1 MCPMNLAIKSMPVKK
16 IRVLL
21 ADDHA
26 MFSQATRAL
35 LERDGFDVIAE
46 ATDGEMAIRLVK
58 ELLPDVVV
66 LDIGMPLING
76 IEAAKLIRRDL
87 PGIYMIALSVH
98 DEEIYIAE
106 ALHAGVHGYVLKTQ
120 TDSDLSQSIHAVALG
135 AIYLAPGISQKV
147 ISNITSHS
155 PSSKE
160 ALSVR
165 ERQVLEMVA
174 QGKTTREIA
183 LILNLSPK
191 TIESQRGRIM
201 QKLDLH
207 HTAQLVSYAVRH
219 ELVKG

>member
-1 MCPMNLAIKSMPVKK
+1 MRSMNLANITTPLKK
-16 IRVLL
+16 TRVLL

-35 LERDGFDVIAE
+35 LERDGFDVVAE
-46 ATDGEMAIRLVK
+46 ATDGEMVLRMVK
-58 ELLPDVVV
+58 EMLPDVVV

-76 IEAAKLIRRDL
+76 IEAARLIGKDF
-87 PGIYMIALSVH
+87 PDIYMIALSVH

-106 ALHAGVHGYVLKTQ
+106 ALQAGIHGYVLKTQ
-120 TDSDLSQSIHAVALG
+120 TDSDLCQSINAVAMG
-135 AIYLAPGISQKV
+135 AIYLAPGISQRV
-147 ISNITSHS
+147 INNITSHS
-155 PSSKE
+155 PSSRAE
-160 ALSVR
+160 LTVR

-219 ELVKG
+219 DLVKG